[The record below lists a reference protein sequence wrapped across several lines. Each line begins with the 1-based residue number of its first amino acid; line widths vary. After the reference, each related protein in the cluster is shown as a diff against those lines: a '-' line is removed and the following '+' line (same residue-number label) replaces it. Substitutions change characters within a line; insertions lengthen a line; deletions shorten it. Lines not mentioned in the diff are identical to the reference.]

1 MSGVIRERSWQ
12 GLYPGGVCQP
22 SSLIK
27 SVLDQQVDGLPRKA
41 VSDSETRYPTDES
54 SMRAFLETFFTRH
67 LFQLQKSLVEHVA
80 SPDFPKAMQFGTLRI
95 LDIGAGPAVASL
107 GMIDMLHRTA
117 ASTDCR
123 PCVCPRAVR
132 MVHVLNDTSPI
143 CLMTGR
149 HMLTAC
155 HEQEKRFSSA
165 LIGNRIF
172 TLSTPF
178 PLNMHQIQRMAL
190 FLGGYDIII
199 LSYVVNPLVDDC
211 GLRTLATAVRALE
224 RLCRPRGR
232 ILVVQD
238 KFQESLIQ
246 SLAQLLKVEYRE
258 QTVTQEVYPPRGGN
272 ETYTYTYYD
281 CLYAPREGFINRVRH
296 VA

>member
-1 MSGVIRERSWQ
+1 MSGVTREHSWEC
-12 GLYPGGVCQP
+12 LYAGGVCQP

-27 SVLDQQVDGLPRKA
+27 SVLDQQIGGLPRNT
-41 VSDSETRYPTDES
+41 VSDNETRYPTDEP
-54 SMRAFLETFFTRH
+54 SMRAFLEAFFTRH
-67 LFQLQKSLVEHVA
+67 LFQLQKSLVEYVA
-80 SPDFPKAMQFGTLRI
+80 SLDFQKAVQFGPLRI

-107 GMIDMLHRTA
+107 GMIDMVHRT
-117 ASTDCR
+117 TDNEDCR
-123 PCVCPRAVR
+123 IWICPRVVQ
-132 MVHVLNDTSPI
+132 MVHVLNDTSPV
-143 CLMTGR
+143 CLITGKR
-149 HMLTAC
+149 MITAC
-155 HEQEKRFSSA
+155 HEQEKRFGSV
-165 LIGNRIF
+165 LTGNRVF
-172 TLSTPF
+172 TLSTAF
-178 PLNMHQIQRMAL
+178 PANMHQIQRMAL

-199 LSYVVNPLVDDC
+199 LSYVVNPLADDY

-238 KFQESLIQ
+238 KFQESLIR

-258 QTVTQEVYPPRGGN
+258 QTVTQEVYPLRGGN

-281 CLYAPREGFINRVRH
+281 CLYTPREGCIDCVRH